1 MKIVLVTLTIT
12 LSVMLAHQDN
22 KVKELENQLNKIEVE
37 YKELENDY
45 DSYLSN
51 CMCGQDESHD
61 PLGLDR

>member
-37 YKELENDY
+37 YAKLDTAYRESEDMINQLLDDY
-45 DSYLSN
+45 
-51 CMCGQDESHD
+51 EAW
-61 PLGLDR
+61 

>member
-37 YKELENDY
+37 YAKLDTAYRESEDIKNQL
-45 DSYLSN
+45 L
-51 CMCGQDESHD
+51 DEYEAW
-61 PLGLDR
+61 

>member
-37 YKELENDY
+37 YKEQKVIMILT
-45 DSYLSN
+45 
-51 CMCGQDESHD
+51 
-61 PLGLDR
+61 